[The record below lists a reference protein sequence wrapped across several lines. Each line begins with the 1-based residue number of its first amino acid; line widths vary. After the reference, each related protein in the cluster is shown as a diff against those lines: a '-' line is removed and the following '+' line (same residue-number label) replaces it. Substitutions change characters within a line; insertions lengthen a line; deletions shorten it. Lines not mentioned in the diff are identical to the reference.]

1 MKKRCPRLLALLIA
15 VSTLLSLAVSAADPA
30 EYDIPDDWSHD
41 ALVFA
46 VENDVLR
53 GDEKQNL
60 NPQNKITRAEMAA
73 VLVRLLGATQEGS
86 LSAFTDVDPTAW
98 YCAEL
103 GTAYACGIFGGVSET
118 QMMPGAPITR
128 EQAVVVL
135 CRAFGI
141 VSDDREAYTEFSDA
155 ASVSAYARDSVSAM
169 RTLGLLGGY
178 EDGSFRPLAY
188 ITRAEI
194 AQLLYNI
201 LDCIADA
208 PDELPESGTVLY
220 RGAEALP
227 AELTLDGTLILGQA
241 MPADFA
247 PESWEITGTLV
258 VRTASGTDADLT
270 NVKAS
275 ELVCAPLGGSV
286 QGAADKVRLWG
297 VSSQFTGGAK
307 TLTVCGG
314 THSFTG
320 DPDALDLRAGSLTCV
335 GSAGDVAMSDGTTL
349 RLDGSCGVI
358 VMHAGSTLLL
368 SGSGGDITVK
378 GKNARLTIDGKV
390 GNIDLTAP
398 NATVDGSGRAKT
410 ISILQ
415 ERCTVTLACD
425 KLNDVWYETYQK
437 EHDAALDTV
446 ETMRVACTVT
456 RDTAIYRNQ
465 NLSGY
470 IRSLPKG
477 TTVYNE
483 WHPAGDVFYVSLED
497 GTKGWVPRWD
507 CYIPDDTVTTDGKL
521 DYSKPTK
528 EGFVD
533 LMNYDSKTDYLVWVS
548 RYTQKV
554 IVFTGKQG
562 DWELIKTFP
571 CSTGA
576 NNTPTPEGIFEIYDY
591 AWRWYFNLYYVNDVS
606 IFNGGHAFHSIL
618 YGYNGSYYDETV
630 GVPLSHGCVRM
641 LPDDCRY
648 IYDLPV
654 GTRVIVY

>member
-1 MKKRCPRLLALLIA
+1 MKKRFPRLLALLIA
-15 VSTLLSLAVSAADPA
+15 LSTLLSLAVSAADPD

-53 GDEKQNL
+53 GDENRNL
-60 NPQNKITRAEMAA
+60 NPQNRITRAEMAA
-73 VLVRLLGATQEGS
+73 VLVRLLGATQTGS

-141 VSDDREAYTEFSDA
+141 VSDDREAYTEFADA

-307 TLTVCGG
+307 TLSVCGG

-320 DPDALDLRAGSLTCV
+320 DPDALDLRAGSLTHV
-335 GSAGDVAMSDGTTL
+335 GNTGDITLGDGTTL
-349 RLDGSCGVI
+349 QLCGD
-358 VMHAGSTLLL
+358 
-368 SGSGGDITVK
+368 GGDIAAN
-378 GKNARLTIDGKV
+378 GRNIRLTVDGSV
-390 GNIDLTAP
+390 GDIDLP
-398 NATVDGSGRAKT
+398 EPYATVDGSGHAKT
-410 ISILQ
+410 ITIHQ
-415 ERCTVTLACD
+415 DHCTVTLACD
-425 KLNDVWYETYQK
+425 TLPQVS
-437 EHDAALDTV
+437 
-446 ETMRVACTVT
+446 
-456 RDTAIYRNQ
+456 
-465 NLSGY
+465 NLL
-470 IRSLPKG
+470 SLG
-477 TTVYNE
+477 
-483 WHPAGDVFYVSLED
+483 
-497 GTKGWVPRWD
+497 
-507 CYIPDDTVTTDGKL
+507 
-521 DYSKPTK
+521 
-528 EGFVD
+528 
-533 LMNYDSKTDYLVWVS
+533 MNHK
-548 RYTQKV
+548 
-554 IVFTGKQG
+554 F
-562 DWELIKTFP
+562 F
-571 CSTGA
+571 C
-576 NNTPTPEGIFEIYDY
+576 
-591 AWRWYFNLYYVNDVS
+591 
-606 IFNGGHAFHSIL
+606 
-618 YGYNGSYYDETV
+618 
-630 GVPLSHGCVRM
+630 
-641 LPDDCRY
+641 CR
-648 IYDLPV
+648 P
-654 GTRVIVY
+654 

>member
-1 MKKRCPRLLALLIA
+1 MKKRFPRLLALLVA
-15 VSTLLSLAVSAADPA
+15 LSTLLSLAVSAADPD
-30 EYDIPDDWSHD
+30 EYDIPDNWSHD

-53 GDEKQNL
+53 GDENRNL
-60 NPQNKITRAEMAA
+60 NPQNRITRAEMAA
-73 VLVRLLGATQEGS
+73 VLVRLLGATQTGS

-118 QMMPGAPITR
+118 QMMPSAPITR

-141 VSDDREAYTEFSDA
+141 VSDDREAYTEFADA

-169 RTLGLLGGY
+169 RTLGLVGGY

-201 LDCIADA
+201 LDCIADS
-208 PDELPESGTVLY
+208 PDELPESGTALY
-220 RGAEALP
+220 RGAEPLP
-227 AELTLDGTLILGQA
+227 AELKLDGTLILGQA
-241 MPADFA
+241 MPAKFA
-247 PESWEITGTLV
+247 PESWDITGTLV
-258 VRTASGTDADLT
+258 VRTASGTRADLT
-270 NVKAS
+270 NVKTP

-286 QGAADKVRLWG
+286 QGAAGKVRLWG
-297 VSSQFTGGAK
+297 VSCQFAGSAE

-314 THSFTG
+314 AHSFAG
-320 DPDALDLRAGSLTCV
+320 DSGALDLRAGSLTHV
-335 GSAGDVAMSDGTTL
+335 GNTGDVTLGDGTTL
-349 RLDGSCGVI
+349 QLCGD
-358 VMHAGSTLLL
+358 
-368 SGSGGDITVK
+368 GGDIAAN
-378 GKNARLTIDGKV
+378 GRNIRLTVDGSV
-390 GNIDLTAP
+390 GDIDLP
-398 NATVDGSGRAKT
+398 EPYATVDGSGHAKT
-410 ISILQ
+410 ITIHQ
-415 ERCTVTLACD
+415 DHCAVTLACD
-425 KLNDVWYETYQK
+425 TLRDLWYEAYQK

-446 ETMRVACTVT
+446 QTMRVACDVT
-456 RDTAIYRNQ
+456 RDTQIYRNQ
-465 NLSGY
+465 NLTGY
-470 IRSLPKG
+470 IRDLPKG
-477 TTVYNE
+477 TVVYNE
-483 WHPAGDVFYVSLED
+483 WHPKGDVFYVSLED

-507 CYIPDDTVTTDGKL
+507 CYIPDDTVTTDGEL

-576 NNTPTPEGIFEIYDY
+576 NNTPTPEGIYDINDRT
-591 AWRWYFNLYYVNDVS
+591 WRWNFDYYYVNNVS
-606 IFNGGHAFHSIL
+606 IFSGGHAFHSIL
-618 YGYNGSYYDETV
+618 IGYNGAVYDDRV
-630 GVPLSHGCVRM
+630 GIPLSHGCVRM
-641 LPDDCRY
+641 LPDDCKY
-648 IYDLPV
+648 IYDLPM
-654 GTRVIVY
+654 GTRVVIY

>member
-1 MKKRCPRLLALLIA
+1 MKKRFPRLLALLVA
-15 VSTLLSLAVSAADPA
+15 LSTLLSLAVSAADPD

-53 GDEKQNL
+53 GDENQNL

-73 VLVRLLGATQEGS
+73 VLVRLLGATQTGS

-141 VSDDREAYTEFSDA
+141 VSDDREAYTAFSDA
-155 ASVSAYARDSVSAM
+155 AFVSAYARDSVSAM
-169 RTLGLLGGY
+169 RTLGLANGY

-201 LDCIADA
+201 LDCIADS
-208 PDELPESGTVLY
+208 PEELPEGGTVLY
-220 RGAEALP
+220 RGTQALP
-227 AELTLDGTLILGQA
+227 AELKLDGTLILGQA
-241 MPADFA
+241 MPAKFT
-247 PESWEITGTLV
+247 PEDWSVSGTLV
-258 VRTASGTDADLT
+258 VRTGKGTNADLT
-270 NVKAS
+270 NVKAA
-275 ELVCAPLGGSV
+275 ELVCAPLSGSV
-286 QGAADKVRLWG
+286 QATADKIRLWG
-297 VSSQFTGGAK
+297 VSSQFVGNAK
-307 TLTVCGG
+307 ELTVCGG
-314 THSFTG
+314 THSFAGTS
-320 DPDALDLRAGSLTCV
+320 DALTLRAGSLAHV
-335 GSAGDVAMSDGTTL
+335 GDTGDIVMSDGTTL
-349 RLDGSCGVI
+349 QLYGNGGSITLRG
-358 VMHAGSTLLL
+358 GTTLLL
-368 SGSGGDITVK
+368 YG
-378 GKNARLTIDGKV
+378 NAGNIAANGRNVHMTIDGSV
-390 GNIDLTAP
+390 GDIDLP
-398 NATVDGSGRAKT
+398 EPYATVDGAGRAKT
-410 ISILQ
+410 ITIHQ
-415 ERCTVTLACD
+415 DHCTVTLACD
-425 KLNDVWYETYQK
+425 TLRDLWYESYQK

-446 ETMRVACTVT
+446 KTMRVACDVT
-456 RDTAIYRNQ
+456 RDTQIYRYQ
-465 NLSGY
+465 NLTGY
-470 IRSLPKG
+470 IRDLPKG
-477 TTVYNE
+477 TVVYNE
-483 WHPAGDVFYVSLED
+483 WHPAGDVFFVSLED

-507 CYIPDDTVTTDGKL
+507 CYIPDDTITTDGEL

-571 CSTGA
+571 CSSGA
-576 NNTPTPEGIFEIYDY
+576 NNTPTPEGIFEIYDRT
-591 AWRWYFNLYYVNDVS
+591 WRWNFNYYYVNNVS

-618 YGYNGSYYDETV
+618 IGYNGAVYDDRV
-630 GVPLSHGCVRM
+630 GIPLSHGCIRM
-641 LPDDCRY
+641 LPDDCKY
-648 IYDLPV
+648 IYGLPM
-654 GTRVIVY
+654 GTRVIIY

>member
-1 MKKRCPRLLALLIA
+1 MKKRFPRLLALLVA
-15 VSTLLSLAVSAADPA
+15 VSTLLSLAVSAADPD

-53 GDEKQNL
+53 GDENQNL

-73 VLVRLLGATQEGS
+73 VLVRLLGATQTGS

-169 RTLGLLGGY
+169 RTLGLANGY

-201 LDCIADA
+201 LDCIADS
-208 PDELPESGTVLY
+208 PEELPESGTVLY
-220 RGAEALP
+220 RGTQALP
-227 AELTLDGTLILGQA
+227 AELKLDGTLILGQA
-241 MPADFA
+241 MPAKFT
-247 PESWEITGTLV
+247 PEDWSVNGTLV
-258 VRTASGTDADLT
+258 VRTGKGTNADLT
-270 NVKAS
+270 NVKAA
-275 ELVCAPLGGSV
+275 ELVCAPLSGSV
-286 QGAADKVRLWG
+286 QATADKVRLWG
-297 VSSQFTGGAK
+297 VSSQFVGNAK
-307 TLTVCGG
+307 ELTVCGG
-314 THSFTG
+314 THSFAGTS
-320 DPDALDLRAGSLTCV
+320 DALTLRAGSLAHV
-335 GSAGDVAMSDGTTL
+335 GDTGDIVMSDGTTL
-349 RLDGSCGVI
+349 QLYGNGGSITLRGGTI
-358 VMHAGSTLLL
+358 LLL
-368 SGSGGDITVK
+368 HG
-378 GKNARLTIDGKV
+378 NAGNIAANGRNVHLTIDGSV
-390 GNIDLTAP
+390 GDIDLP
-398 NATVDGSGRAKT
+398 EPYATVDGAGRAKT
-410 ISILQ
+410 ITIHQ
-415 ERCTVTLACD
+415 DHCTVTLACD
-425 KLNDVWYETYQK
+425 TLRDLWYESYQK

-446 ETMRVACTVT
+446 KTMRVACDVT
-456 RDTAIYRNQ
+456 RDTQIYRYQ
-465 NLSGY
+465 NLTGY
-470 IRSLPKG
+470 IRDLPKG
-477 TTVYNE
+477 TVVYNE

-507 CYIPDDTVTTDGKL
+507 CYIPDDTITTDGEL

-571 CSTGA
+571 CSSGA
-576 NNTPTPEGIFEIYDY
+576 NNTPTPEGIFEIYDRT
-591 AWRWYFNLYYVNDVS
+591 WRWNFNYYYVNNVS

-618 YGYNGSYYDETV
+618 IGYNGAVYDDRV
-630 GVPLSHGCVRM
+630 GIPLSHGCIRM
-641 LPDDCRY
+641 LPDDCKY
-648 IYDLPV
+648 IYGLPM
-654 GTRVIVY
+654 GTRVIIY